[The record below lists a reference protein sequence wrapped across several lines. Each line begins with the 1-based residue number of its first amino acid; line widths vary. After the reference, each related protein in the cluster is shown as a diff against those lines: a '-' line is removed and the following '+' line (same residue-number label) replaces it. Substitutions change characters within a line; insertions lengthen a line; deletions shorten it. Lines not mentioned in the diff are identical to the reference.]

1 MKTFSKSSRN
11 PQLPSDTVN
20 QRLVNSGQGR
30 DTNPLNRG
38 QGWLCT
44 QKGRTRVIRGWSV
57 RHSCGKHGRKL
68 GGVTDIKGL
77 DAGGPRKLLV
87 TLEDSLS
94 ERRPQAEG
102 TRSPNGCKA
111 QYLGGWLG
119 PFRYR
124 FAISPTITR
133 GAEYVRI
140 DQIRLNEYLRGVARI
155 ANPRHCVCVISL
167 ANTAYRL
174 IFRRGFPVV
183 VTIVVLDLDGN

>member
-1 MKTFSKSSRN
+1 MKTFSKSSHN

-77 DAGGPRKLLV
+77 DAGGHVSCSSPWRTLSRKGGHRQKEHVRPMAVKHNIQGGGSAHLDIDLQF
-87 TLEDSLS
+87 
-94 ERRPQAEG
+94 RRQLHE
-102 TRSPNGCKA
+102 A
-111 QYLGGWLG
+111 QNM
-119 PFRYR
+119 F
-124 FAISPTITR
+124 
-133 GAEYVRI
+133 V
-140 DQIRLNEYLRGVARI
+140 QIR
-155 ANPRHCVCVISL
+155 S
-167 ANTAYRL
+167 
-174 IFRRGFPVV
+174 
-183 VTIVVLDLDGN
+183 D